1 MIRFPVLGGR
11 WLVSDDVDAVVLT
24 QQVVRQVPTAKIGD
38 RILLSIDGRPT
49 EWRLVG
55 VVMEVGGGGAYV
67 SSAGYAQE
75 SGSAGTGRVIRVVA
89 AEERDR
95 IIRAA
100 ERALDEARIGV
111 ERSMPLDRLYVAMV
125 GHVEVPVRMLIA
137 ASVLLALIGGLGLA
151 SMLTVNVLE
160 RTRELGV
167 MRAIGATPLVILKII
182 VGEGVLT
189 AAMSWFVALLLSLPL
204 TRALDML
211 AAQMFGAPLPFT
223 ISVMAAAM
231 WLGLV
236 LVIAATASAAP
247 ALRASRLVVRQAL
260 AYE

>member
-1 MIRFPVLGGR
+1 TRMIRFPVLEGR

-67 SSAGYAQE
+67 RRGGLAQE

-111 ERSMPLDRLYVAMV
+111 ERSMPLDRLYVA
-125 GHVEVPVRMLIA
+125 
-137 ASVLLALIGGLGLA
+137 
-151 SMLTVNVLE
+151 
-160 RTRELGV
+160 
-167 MRAIGATPLVILKII
+167 
-182 VGEGVLT
+182 
-189 AAMSWFVALLLSLPL
+189 
-204 TRALDML
+204 
-211 AAQMFGAPLPFT
+211 
-223 ISVMAAAM
+223 
-231 WLGLV
+231 
-236 LVIAATASAAP
+236 
-247 ALRASRLVVRQAL
+247 
-260 AYE
+260 